1 MIHCRHINET
11 KEGILV
17 DITILTVSFPL
28 DVETSSEIQ
37 ALVKINETLEST
49 SYEQILNIPVMTD
62 PLSKGFAVLA
72 YAKEDLVGVITAIDM
87 IGIHAYEWSALV
99 HVDYRR
105 QGLGQA
111 LINELQ
117 RNLEVRGFESEL
129 ALTIKESQSGTAFLQ
144 QAGYEWNFSEA
155 TLKAEVKYAEKQ
167 LDVEVVPYTNEK
179 IELTQILM
187 SAFDDSE
194 DEVHTMLEFNVSNPS
209 RHVFVAKNQQE
220 VVGTVTVVE
229 ENKILWVTALAT
241 EPSHQGQGIGSAL
254 LAFAKAEGQRMVC
267 EAVMLDVEIDNDK
280 ALSVYEKAGFK
291 PIIQVD
297 YYVKTPTTFK

>member
-1 MIHCRHINET
+1 M
-11 KEGILV
+11 
-17 DITILTVSFPL
+17 DITILTVSFPI

-37 ALVKINETLEST
+37 TLVKKNEALEST
-49 SYEQILNIPVMTD
+49 NYEQILNIPVMTD

-72 YAKEDLVGVITAIDM
+72 YANEDLLGVITAIDM

-99 HVDYRR
+99 HIDYRR
-105 QGLGQA
+105 QGVGQA
-111 LINELQ
+111 LIKELH

-129 ALTIKESQSGTAFLQ
+129 ALTIKESQAGTAFLQ

-155 TLKAEVKYAEKQ
+155 TLKAEVNSAVKQ
-167 LDVEVVPYTNEK
+167 LDVEVVPYTKEK
-179 IELTQILM
+179 IEITRILM
-187 SAFDDSE
+187 SAFGDSK
-194 DEVHTMLEFNVSNPS
+194 DEVHTMLDFNVSNPS
-209 RHVFVAKNQQE
+209 RHVFIAKKQQE

-241 EPSHQGQGIGSAL
+241 EPSQQGQGIGSGL
-254 LAFAKAEGQRMVC
+254 LAFAQVEGKRMAC
-267 EAVMLDVEIDNDK
+267 ESVMLDVEIDNDK
-280 ALSVYEKAGFK
+280 ALSVYEKAGFL